1 MPQPGA
7 IRFHLE
13 RIALVAMVL
22 TVVSATFSSTPAV
35 ADSSG
40 GDTATGSTSSIAGS
54 SDDDGIDP
62 NNYGAECPAILIV
75 AVSGA
80 SDSTADRNPLTDT
93 AVQGGSNWLTN
104 VTVPTGAH
112 FQDEPGTVGWMYVPY
127 PSTYGVD
134 LFDPVPTYQDSMA
147 AGVESTHRLLEDNKV
162 KCGDATKYVLL
173 GYSVGSE
180 VVERVAR
187 DIGHRDTTSL
197 IGPDDIAGVM
207 LVGDPYRPTGTPSLG
222 QSGPAGGGFMSQEQ
236 ADYGALASKVQSA
249 CRPYDIACDAPKNIA
264 ILQLTLGV
272 LGQMHF
278 TGADLGQTFVDFG
291 NAVRT
296 MAAKS
301 IVYISTHPGWF
312 DSDESFLDVAL
323 KTSDQTFD
331 PDGPNSDIQ
340 LSNAEIVDTFKWAMG
355 PGSDVVQA
363 KLQAEGPGFIE
374 DNSGLFELVTKPYIF
389 LGFIQHILYWN
400 NNPNDPWYW
409 ESERIVDWI
418 TTLARTQRVLDTAG
432 H

>member
-7 IRFHLE
+7 FRFHLE

-22 TVVSATFSSTPAV
+22 AVVSAAFSSPPAF
-35 ADSSG
+35 ADSTG
-40 GDTATGSTSSIAGS
+40 GDTATGSTSSVTGP
-54 SDDDGIDP
+54 SDDEGVDP
-62 NNYGAECPAILIV
+62 NNYGAECPGTLIV
-75 AVSGA
+75 GVSGA
-80 SDSTADRNPLTDT
+80 SDSSADRNPLTDA
-93 AVQGGSNWLTN
+93 AVQGGSNWLKN
-104 VTVPTGAH
+104 ITVPTGAH
-112 FQDEPGTVGWMYVPY
+112 LQDEPGTIGWMYVPY
-127 PSTYGVD
+127 PSTYGVG
-134 LFDPVPTYQDSMA
+134 LFDPVPTYQDSMV
-147 AGVESTHRLLEDNKV
+147 AGVESTNRLLEDNKI

-173 GYSVGSE
+173 GYSVGGE

-187 DIGHRDTTSL
+187 DIGHRDATSP

-222 QSGPAGGGFMSQEQ
+222 QPGPAGGGFMSQEP
-236 ADYGALASKVQSA
+236 ADYGALAGKVQSA
-249 CRPYDIACDAPKNIA
+249 CRPYDMACDAPKNIA

-272 LGQMHF
+272 LGQLHF
-278 TGADLGQTFVDFG
+278 TVANLGQTFVDFG

-323 KTSDQTFD
+323 KTSNQTFD
-331 PDGPNSDIQ
+331 PDGPNKTIALTD
-340 LSNAEIVDTFKWAMG
+340 AEIVDAFKWALG
-355 PGSDVVQA
+355 PGADVVQA
-363 KLQAEGPGFIE
+363 KLHADGPRFIE
-374 DNSGLFELVTKPYIF
+374 DNSGIFELVTKPYIF
-389 LGFIQHILYWN
+389 LGFIQHIFYWN

-418 TTLARTQRVLDTAG
+418 TTLAGTQHVLDASG